1 MRTVKRRMPVCS
13 QQGASTWL
21 ERTIST
27 TAAHTQSPGMM
38 VLFGQQGVRLGVHL
52 VTGKQ
57 GRDLSISVRGLGVWT
72 IDLLLG
78 KGIPKPPLPAESVC
92 GRVVVFPA
100 LLRDN

>member
-1 MRTVKRRMPVCS
+1 M
-13 QQGASTWL
+13 
-21 ERTIST
+21 
-27 TAAHTQSPGMM
+27 
-38 VLFGQQGVRLGVHL
+38 

-72 IDLLLG
+72 IDLVLG